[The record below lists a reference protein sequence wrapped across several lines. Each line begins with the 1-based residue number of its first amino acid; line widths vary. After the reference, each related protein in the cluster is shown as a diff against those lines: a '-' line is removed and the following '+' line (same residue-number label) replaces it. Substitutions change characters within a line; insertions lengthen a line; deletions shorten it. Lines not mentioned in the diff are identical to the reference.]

1 MDKIFDAIYARRSI
15 RRYEERAV
23 EKEKLVKLLEAGMAA
38 PSACNMQVWEF
49 VVVTDKDTLT
59 ELNKTA
65 QIYNAPAVMVICSNT
80 KNLPWKSEDWKM
92 ECGAAV
98 ENMMLAAVAQGLG
111 SVWIGMF
118 NEEAVRKLLNIPESI
133 NVMSLVCFGYP
144 AITKTPKTKYDETAV
159 FWNSYEPDRQ
169 RSLRTMQMLRDGY
182 QEEV

>member
-1 MDKIFDAIYARRSI
+1 
-15 RRYEERAV
+15 
-23 EKEKLVKLLEAGMAA
+23 
-38 PSACNMQVWEF
+38 MQVWEF

-133 NVMSLVCFGYP
+133 NV
-144 AITKTPKTKYDETAV
+144 
-159 FWNSYEPDRQ
+159 
-169 RSLRTMQMLRDGY
+169 
-182 QEEV
+182 

>member
-59 ELNKTA
+59 ELKKTA

-80 KNLPWKSEDWKM
+80 KKSALESEDWKM
-92 ECGAAV
+92 ECGAA
-98 ENMMLAAVAQGLG
+98 L
-111 SVWIGMF
+111 
-118 NEEAVRKLLNIPESI
+118 
-133 NVMSLVCFGYP
+133 
-144 AITKTPKTKYDETAV
+144 KT
-159 FWNSYEPDRQ
+159 
-169 RSLRTMQMLRDGY
+169 
-182 QEEV
+182 